1 MAPPDFP
8 PATPEGDSA
17 VVHDGQPAD
26 NAAVEHA
33 RGGPSPPPDTV
44 TPGTGASNPA
54 KARTW
59 RDKGAATVGRIKT
72 GSVGT
77 FWSRLNAVDFMNS
90 ALMFAGLFLVCFF
103 PFLAVVDAATGRN
116 TQKTITDRLGL
127 NAQAAHDVDALIS
140 TGHQTVSAL
149 SVLGAIV
156 LVLFAVGIPG
166 VLQAW
171 YEKVYDQSAP
181 YGGLRQFTRK
191 VIWVALFLAYIWLEA
206 LVGQQTGPAGGHL
219 LTFVCEFVI
228 AVLFWWGTV
237 HFLLDGRIGW
247 RVLLPTALATGFCLT
262 GLAVFSLLL
271 FSGSV
276 ISGEKSYGPIGVVL
290 VLLYYLIGAGVCLLL
305 GAVFGRTWNESHQSP
320 GGGTSSIET
329 VDDPAGKSA

>member
-1 MAPPDFP
+1 MAPPGFP

-26 NAAVEHA
+26 NAAVAPA
-33 RGGPSPPPDTV
+33 RGGPSPPADPSA
-44 TPGTGASNPA
+44 PGTGASSPP

-59 RDKGAATVGRIKT
+59 RDKGAATAARVKT

-116 TQKTITDRLGL
+116 TQKTITDRMGL
-127 NAQAAHDVDALIS
+127 SGQAAKDVDALIS
-140 TGHQTVSAL
+140 AGHQTVSAL
-149 SVLGAIV
+149 SVIGAIV
-156 LVLFAVGIPG
+156 LVLFAIGIPG

-171 YEKVYDQSAP
+171 YQKVYDQP
-181 YGGLRQFTRK
+181 PLHGGAGRQFARK
-191 VIWVALFLAYIWLEA
+191 LAWVAAFLVYIWLEA
-206 LVGQQTGPAGGHL
+206 LIGQQTGPAGGRL
-219 LTFVCEFVI
+219 LTFICEFAL
-228 AVLFWWGTV
+228 AVLFWWWTV
-237 HFLLDGRIGW
+237 HFLLFGRIGW
-247 RVLLPTALATGFCLT
+247 RALLPAALATGFCLT

-271 FSGSV
+271 FAGS
-276 ISGEKSYGPIGVVL
+276 ITSGETSYGPIGVVL

-305 GAVFGRTWNESHQSP
+305 GAVFGQMWNESHQPP
-320 GGGTSSIET
+320 GSTHSDSET
-329 VDDPAGKSA
+329 NATAAK

>member
-1 MAPPDFP
+1 
-8 PATPEGDSA
+8 
-17 VVHDGQPAD
+17 
-26 NAAVEHA
+26 
-33 RGGPSPPPDTV
+33 V
-44 TPGTGASNPA
+44 T
-54 KARTW
+54 
-59 RDKGAATVGRIKT
+59 
-72 GSVGT
+72 
-77 FWSRLNAVDFMNS
+77 
-90 ALMFAGLFLVCFF
+90 ALMDHLRAGLFLVCFF

-116 TQKTITDRLGL
+116 TQTTITDRLGL
-127 NAQAAHDVDALIS
+127 SGQAAKDVDALIS

-149 SVLGAIV
+149 SVIGAIV

-191 VIWVALFLAYIWLEA
+191 LIWVGLFLVYIWLEA
-206 LVGQQTGPAGGHL
+206 LIGQQTGPAGGRL
-219 LTFVCEFVI
+219 LTFVCEFVL

-247 RVLLPTALATGFCLT
+247 RALLPTALATGFCLT

-305 GAVFGRTWNESHQSP
+305 GAVFGRTWNERHQSP
-320 GGGTSSIET
+320 GSTRSDSGTNAT
-329 VDDPAGKSA
+329 AAK

>member
-1 MAPPDFP
+1 MD
-8 PATPEGDSA
+8 
-17 VVHDGQPAD
+17 HDEQSAD
-26 NAAVEHA
+26 NAAVAHA
-33 RGGPSPPPDTV
+33 RGGPSPPPDAS
-44 TPGTGASNPA
+44 TPGAGASKRPKVQA
-54 KARTW
+54 W
-59 RDKGAATVGRIKT
+59 RDKGAATAARVKT
-72 GSVGT
+72 GAVGT

-140 TGHQTVSAL
+140 AGNQTVSAL

-156 LVLFAVGIPG
+156 LVLFAIGIPG

-171 YEKVYDQSAP
+171 YEKVYDQSAR

-191 VIWVALFLAYIWLEA
+191 LIWVALFLVYIWLEA
-206 LVGQQTGPAGGHL
+206 LVGQQTGPAGGRL
-219 LTFVCEFVI
+219 LTFVCEFAI
-228 AVLFWWGTV
+228 AVLFWWGTMR
-237 HFLLDGRIGW
+237 FLLDGRIGW
-247 RVLLPTALATGFCLT
+247 RALFPAALATGFCLT

-271 FSGSV
+271 FSGS
-276 ISGEKSYGPIGVVL
+276 ITSGEKSYGPIGVVL

-305 GAVFGRTWNESHQSP
+305 GAVFGQMWNESHQPPNPTRSDS
-320 GGGTSSIET
+320 GTNAT
-329 VDDPAGKSA
+329 AAK

>member
-1 MAPPDFP
+1 
-8 PATPEGDSA
+8 
-17 VVHDGQPAD
+17 VVHDGQSAD
-26 NAAVEHA
+26 NAALAHA
-33 RGGPSPPPDTV
+33 RGDPSPPSDAA
-44 TPGTGASNPA
+44 TPGTGASQRP
-54 KARTW
+54 KAWAW
-59 RDKGAATVGRIKT
+59 RDKGAAAAARVKT

-77 FWSRLNAVDFMNS
+77 FWSRLSAIDFMNS

-103 PFLAVVDAATGRN
+103 PFLAVVDAAAGRN

-127 NAQAAHDVDALIS
+127 SGQAAHDVDALIS
-140 TGHQTVSAL
+140 VGHQTVSAL

-171 YEKVYDQSAP
+171 YEKVYHQPAP

-191 VIWVALFLAYIWLEA
+191 LIWLAGFLAYIWLEA

-247 RVLLPTALATGFCLT
+247 RTLLPAALATGFCLT

-276 ISGEKSYGPIGVVL
+276 ISGENSYGPIGVVL

-305 GAVFGRTWNESHQSP
+305 GAVFGQMWSERHQSP
-320 GGGTSSIET
+320 RAARSHGET
-329 VDDPAGKSA
+329 NATAAK